1 MFFSTKI
8 FEICYSFQ
16 IVKETI
22 VSLRKIK
29 TSKDILF
36 RRIYI
41 FSFSMEVH
49 ENTDAKFGELNKYEI
64 VSFLR
69 ITKFLFRNLEF
80 YKNQSMST

>member
-1 MFFSTKI
+1 
-8 FEICYSFQ
+8 
-16 IVKETI
+16 
-22 VSLRKIK
+22 
-29 TSKDILF
+29 
-36 RRIYI
+36 
-41 FSFSMEVH
+41 MEVH